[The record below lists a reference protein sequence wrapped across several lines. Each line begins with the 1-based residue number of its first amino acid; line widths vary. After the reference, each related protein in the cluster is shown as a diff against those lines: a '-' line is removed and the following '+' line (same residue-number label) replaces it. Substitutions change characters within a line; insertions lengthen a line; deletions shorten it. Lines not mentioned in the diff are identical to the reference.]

1 MLLVKLSLSVMCWN
15 QNSTIY
21 HAIKMR
27 LLRREE
33 RKRRIVVS
41 ICVLTECLKSLVYPK
56 LGLTLYKAKSY

>member
-1 MLLVKLSLSVMCWN
+1 
-15 QNSTIY
+15 
-21 HAIKMR
+21 MR